1 MSLASEASLAAGKH
15 DSVSR
20 VCFNRSSGVPACRA
34 GRPFRPSGPSPA
46 AVATSTQ
53 DACLGWVSSLPSL
66 RSTVK
71 VHAQTPGH
79 CEGDSGVDTGT
90 FHTCAHHFPCDAG
103 SRPEPELEPPCP
115 QGRPVQKPRGEVG
128 MGSSLLALAG
138 GAPLL
143 WGPSQEPP
151 CPGLSLADAWQPQ
164 SPTLLSCSV
173 PEGLTEPTRD
183 PGTVALQC
191 APARHLA
198 ENAEASEEHV
208 VGFSFFLS
216 LWQHFLSGVAD
227 GEAFCG
233 RGAGGGHMGPSF
245 CRASVTE

>member
-34 GRPFRPSGPSPA
+34 GRPSRPSGPSPA

-66 RSTVK
+66 RLTAK

-103 SRPEPELEPPCP
+103 SRPELELEPPCP

-128 MGSSLLALAG
+128 MGFSLLALAG
-138 GAPLL
+138 GAPACGPLGAASA
-143 WGPSQEPP
+143 WGTVSGTSL
-151 CPGLSLADAWQPQ
+151 PGA
-164 SPTLLSCSV
+164 LLS
-173 PEGLTEPTRD
+173 R
-183 PGTVALQC
+183 
-191 APARHLA
+191 RLA
-198 ENAEASEEHV
+198 AAVSHTA
-208 VGFSFFLS
+208 FL
-216 LWQHFLSGVAD
+216 F
-227 GEAFCG
+227 
-233 RGAGGGHMGPSF
+233 GP
-245 CRASVTE
+245 